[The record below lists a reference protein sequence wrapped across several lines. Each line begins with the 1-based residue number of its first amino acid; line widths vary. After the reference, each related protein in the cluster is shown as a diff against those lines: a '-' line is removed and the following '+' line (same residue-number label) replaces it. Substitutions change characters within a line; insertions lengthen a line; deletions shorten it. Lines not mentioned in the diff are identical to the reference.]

1 MTAKATNKND
11 RDEDGGDGILR
22 IGEQP
27 EEPKFDVLF
36 TLHGKGH
43 QGLVNPSA
51 SLMLRYIGLVR
62 KRGANVAL
70 SWLLEEMLDAA
81 AYKALTEDPAVSRAD
96 FRQVTDLIL
105 GLLFGADVPK
115 SPRTT

>member
-11 RDEDGGDGILR
+11 RAEDGDDGILR

-36 TLHGKGH
+36 TVHGKGC
-43 QGLVNPSA
+43 QGLVNPPA
-51 SLMLRYIGLVR
+51 SLMLRYIGLLR

-70 SWLLEEMLDAA
+70 SWLLEEMLDTE
-81 AYKALTEDPAVSRAD
+81 AYKALTEDQAVSRDD
-96 FRQVTDLIL
+96 FRKVSDLIL
-105 GLLFGADVPK
+105 GLLFGTDVPK
-115 SPRTT
+115 SPRSA